1 MRRSRRPALGA
12 VLLAF
17 AVVTSACRPGGGGTT
32 TNQGEKFA
40 ITIGVSGVFTE
51 SQIVAEM
58 YAQVLEKAGYEVER
72 QMDLQTREI
81 SQPAIEEEEIDL
93 KPEYLL
99 SLLLH
104 YDKAATPSTDPD
116 AVLEKLKP
124 LLDAKK
130 LTLLESAKANDTNA
144 LAVTQKTADDRKL
157 SKISDLVPIGAELVM
172 GGPPSCPER
181 PLCLIGLKD
190 KYGLEFKEFKPLDE
204 GGPLTFEAL
213 TSGATQVALVFST
226 DARIVGQKL
235 VVLEDDKAGITGAD
249 NIVPLIRSDIVN
261 DEIERL
267 LNAVSAT
274 LTTKGMTDLN
284 AKVDIDNEDPED
296 VAREFLTAE
305 DLL

>member
-1 MRRSRRPALGA
+1 MRRFRRPALGA
-12 VLLAF
+12 VLLAL
-17 AVVTSACRPGGGGTT
+17 AVFMSACRPGGGGT
-32 TNQGEKFA
+32 NDQQEKFA
-40 ITIGVSGVFTE
+40 ITVGVSGVFTE
-51 SQIVAEM
+51 NQIVAEM
-58 YAQVLEKAGYEVER
+58 YAQVLEKAGYKVER
-72 QMDLQTREI
+72 QLELQTREI

-130 LTLLESAKANDTNA
+130 LSLLEPSKANDTNA
-144 LAVTQKTADDRKL
+144 LAVTQKSADDRKL
-157 SKISDLVPIGAELVM
+157 SKISDLVPIDAELVM
-172 GGPPSCPER
+172 GGPPECPQR
-181 PLCLIGLKD
+181 PLCLIGLKE
-190 KYGLEFKEFKPLDE
+190 KYGLEFKEFKPLDG

-213 TSGATQVALVFST
+213 TSGAIQVALVFST

-235 VVLEDDKAGITGAD
+235 AVLDDDKAGITGAD

-261 DEIERL
+261 GEIRRL
-267 LNAVSAT
+267 LNAISAR
-274 LTTKGMTDLN
+274 LTTEGMTDLN
-284 AKVDIDNEDPED
+284 AKVDIDNEDAED